1 MRTEG
6 VVIEWQIM
14 ISTRDDYVLLC
25 CVEYTVSA
33 RYPFRAFCMASKGLD
48 TQQILFQLLANVT
61 IFVIVG
67 RGDGFYYGITLFL
80 KPSS

>member
-1 MRTEG
+1 M
-6 VVIEWQIM
+6 VMEWRIM
-14 ISTRDDYVLLC
+14 ISTRDNYVLMC
-25 CVEYTVSA
+25 SVQYSVSA

-61 IFVIVG
+61 IFLIVV
-67 RGDGFYYGITLFL
+67 RGNSCYYGITLFL